1 MVNKYPC
8 PRLRIAL
15 LGMVVMLAGMTM
27 PTSAQ
32 ALALPPT
39 DDLTLW
45 YTSPAT
51 DWETQALPIGNGPL
65 GAKLFGG
72 VATEQIQFNE
82 KTLWTGGPG
91 SSGYNFG
98 NWTSPRPGAIDA
110 VQAQIDRDARMAPSS
125 VASAL
130 GQGKT
135 NFGSYQTFGDL
146 FLDFANPPS
155 STSQYRREL
164 SLREAVA
171 RVGYTAGGV
180 EYTREYFA
188 SNPGNVIVARLSA
201 SQNGRVSFT
210 LRHTS
215 PRNDKSVTAANGRL
229 TIRGTLANNGMR
241 FEAQVQVVNQGG
253 TRTDSGDRVTV
264 SGANSVM
271 LVLSAGT
278 NYSDAYPTYRGGD
291 PASAVTSRVTTAAA
305 RSYDE
310 LKAAHVADYRNLF
323 DRVKLNIG
331 QTNPTIP
338 TNQLRSGYTGGSSS
352 QDRALEAMFFAYG
365 RYLLISS
372 SRENDILPANLQG
385 VWNNVTNPPWD
396 ADYHVNINLQM
407 NYWPAEQT
415 NLRETTRPY
424 DRYISSM
431 VAPGR
436 VTAGNM
442 YGARGWVVN
451 NETNPYGFT
460 GVHNWATSFWFPE
473 AAAWTT
479 QHMYDSYRFS
489 RDLNYL
495 RNTAYPVIKGAAE
508 FWLDFLHTDPRDGK
522 LVVSPSYSPENGDFS
537 AGASMSQQI
546 VREVFTNA
554 LAAARALNVDT
565 SFQNEVSTALSRL
578 DPGLRIGRWGQLQEW
593 KSDWDSQ
600 TDTHRHV
607 SHLFALHPGNQILP
621 GTAEA
626 QAARVSLNAR
636 GDGGTGWSKAWKIN
650 FWARLLDGNR
660 AHKLLGEQLKSST
673 LDNLWDTHP
682 PFQIDGNFGAT
693 SGIAEMLVQ
702 SQHDTVHV
710 LPALPSAWPTGSVT
724 GLRARG
730 DVTVDTTW
738 RSGAAE
744 TITLRTGKSAPI
756 KVRTAA
762 ATGAYHVRDESGATV
777 TATRT
782 GDTLGWNATVG
793 KTYTVT
799 FQTSGGN
806 GQTVEGEAF
815 TSQSGVQR
823 ADHPGASGGA
833 SAGYIQNGDWAAYS
847 GVNTAGL
854 RSFSARV
861 SSAGSG
867 GTIQIRS
874 GSATGTLLGSVAVSP
889 TGGWDTYATVSTTL
903 SGSASGP
910 LYLVFV
916 GSGTN
921 YLFDV
926 DTFTVRT

>member
-1 MVNKYPC
+1 MNKYPC